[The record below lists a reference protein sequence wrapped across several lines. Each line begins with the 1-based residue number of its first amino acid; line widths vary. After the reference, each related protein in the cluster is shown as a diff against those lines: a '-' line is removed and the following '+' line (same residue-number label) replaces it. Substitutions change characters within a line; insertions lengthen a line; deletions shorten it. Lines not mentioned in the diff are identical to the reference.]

1 MGTYLLLHFSWK
13 CMATY
18 CAYYICGLL
27 CILHLWLVHILHL
40 WLCNF
45 HQFGRRLG
53 VFLPYFLFSFS
64 FVDSIQEVIFGF
76 DPSISKLCLYC
87 CLYWWSYLDRR
98 VTAVWPLSWPEAGTG
113 NELLSLSPVS
123 VHKAHILL
131 DAAWSRAWTC
141 LSLFFILH
149 ILLCL

>member
-1 MGTYLLLHFSWK
+1 MFLKDSFVLDQWEPI
-13 CMATY
+13 Y
-18 CAYYICGLL
+18 CCIFHESVWRLIVHITFVAYYAYYICDL
-27 CILHLWLVHILHL
+27 CILHL

-131 DAAWSRAWTC
+131 DAA
-141 LSLFFILH
+141 
-149 ILLCL
+149 